1 MNNIERNAI
10 KELKSNLDD
19 IKLWSKSFSNV
30 CESVLNNYSEEDGT
44 IERILEANDCM
55 KYKVWMS
62 ENMENIQI
70 SRQSDQNF
78 VRPFVFLKN
87 FF

>member
-10 KELKSNLDD
+10 KQLKSNLDD

-62 ENMENIQI
+62 ENMENIQMI
-70 SRQSDQNF
+70 MRILFN
-78 VRPFVFLKN
+78 K
-87 FF
+87 